1 MRDAFV
7 SKGGKGNSGQAPLPH
22 FLTELGRG
30 IQKSSALEDYR
41 KKIDRIDRIV
51 KKDSK
56 TLGYR
61 DYRGKYDNLP
71 PLKNSSGNRRRDKML
86 ARYSGLRNNA
96 ATAVKNYSKKGQL
109 RRRRHQSKI
118 SKTRNR
124 LSTGM
129 CEICNIKMTKPVG
142 EGVQPWH
149 GESLEHIQ
157 EHDLGGTLRYN
168 QVAVICE
175 GCNKA
180 LAALKAATLS
190 GNSGAPKKKTALY
203 DYVIFK
209 QVMLLSLK
217 AATRDFN
224 DDYIVF
230 WQTRR
235 DLANESHAK
244 MLESLE
250 VQEDRSAYQQTVYW
264 TLECRFHSHCRECGA
279 CRSTIQSHQHGHNLT
294 YIPD

>member
-7 SKGGKGNSGQAPLPH
+7 GKRKKGGSGQAPLPH

-41 KKIDRIDRIV
+41 ERIDRIV
-51 KKDSK
+51 REDSK

-61 DYRGKYDNLP
+61 DYRGRYDNLP
-71 PLKNSSGNRRRDKML
+71 PFKNDSGDKRREEML

-96 ATAVKNYSKKGQL
+96 ATAVKNYSKKGQV

-129 CEICNIKMTKPVG
+129 CEICNIKMTKPVQG
-142 EGVQPWH
+142 GFQPWH

-168 QVAVICE
+168 QVAVMCE

-190 GNSGAPKKKTALY
+190 GNRGEPKKKTALY

-217 AATRDFN
+217 AAARDFN
-224 DDYIVF
+224 DDYIAF

-250 VQEDRSAYQQTVYW
+250 VQEDRSAYGQTVYW

-279 CRSTIQSHQHGHNLT
+279 CHSTIQSHQHGHNLT